1 MDYPLH
7 GQGLTMRAGNYPAL
21 TVLNHFMMVKDMKNP
36 TIPVARGVSVEQKAF
51 MDRGVKRR
59 RFRHHRL
66 TRRFRP
72 PEAASYTSGYYERPK
87 TNGCPKKHRKSA
99 RHRR

>member
-59 RFRHHRL
+59 RFR
-66 TRRFRP
+66 RFRRP
-72 PEAASYTSGYYERPK
+72 PRMAASYTSGYYERPK